1 MAFPDP
7 VDPITCTPDLRLQ
20 ILHGLPFFAG
30 LSHDDIRAI
39 DRHFRDRGFRPGETL
54 YHAGEPAA
62 HFYVVAAGNVRLL
75 RHTLSGQ
82 DVLLDILIPGDFFG
96 ALPGVVEALSEP
108 AGAATYPDSA
118 QAQTACC
125 ALTAPTGRLRDILHD
140 YPSAALR
147 LLEISAARL
156 QEAQE
161 SIRQLSADNTEQR
174 IAATLLK
181 LGDKLGEPRDDDIL
195 IHMPLSR
202 QDIADMT
209 GATVE
214 TASRILSSFRRQNLI
229 RSGRQWIA
237 LRDLPSL
244 QSLAGPRS

>member
-1 MAFPDP
+1 MTFPDP
-7 VDPITCTPDLRLQ
+7 IEPAMCTPQLRLQ
-20 ILHGLPFFAG
+20 ILHGLPFFAE
-30 LSHDDIRAI
+30 LNHDDIQAI
-39 DRHFRDRGFRPGETL
+39 DRHFRERGFQPGETI
-54 YHAGEPAA
+54 YNAGERAT
-62 HFYVVAAGNVRLL
+62 HLYVVAAGQIKLL

-96 ALPGVVEALSEP
+96 ALPNTGDVH
-108 AGAATYPDSA
+108 YPDSA

-125 ALTAPTGRLRDILHD
+125 VLTVSTADFRDILQDH
-140 YPSAALR
+140 PTAALR
-147 LLEISAARL
+147 LLEITATRL

-161 SIRQLSADNTEQR
+161 TIRQLSAHNTEQR

-181 LGDKLGEPRDDDIL
+181 LADKLGQEREDDLL
-195 IHMPLSR
+195 IQMPLSR

-214 TASRILSSFRRQNLI
+214 TASRILSSFRKDGII

-237 LRDLPSL
+237 IRDPQTL
-244 QSLAGPRS
+244 QSLIN